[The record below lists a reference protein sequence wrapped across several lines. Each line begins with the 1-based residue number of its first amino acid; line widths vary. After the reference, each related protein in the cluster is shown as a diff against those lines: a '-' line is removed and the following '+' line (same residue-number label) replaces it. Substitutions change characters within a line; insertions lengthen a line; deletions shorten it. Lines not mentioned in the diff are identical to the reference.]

1 MPPACAAATPE
12 ASRDMSSGTL
22 GKGMK
27 KRVFLTVFIGL
38 PISLIALVG
47 SVWAF
52 WIVAKNPRFFY
63 FLPIGV
69 AGLWAIF
76 TGLRNIW
83 RFDTAHL
90 DLRWH
95 DWIGGILGFAAN
107 GLILYVAGDG
117 LYSYFTERYW
127 SGDFWFTILF
137 GVYSSAVAVAAF
149 LIVLFRFI
157 QRHFQKN

>member
-1 MPPACAAATPE
+1 
-12 ASRDMSSGTL
+12 
-22 GKGMK
+22 MK
-27 KRVFLTVFIGL
+27 KRVFLTMFIGL

-52 WIVAKNPRFFY
+52 WIVAENPRLFY

-95 DWIGGILGFAAN
+95 DWIGGILGFTAN
-107 GLILYVAGDG
+107 CLILYAAGDG
-117 LYSYFTERYW
+117 IYRYLTGRYW
-127 SGDFWFTILF
+127 SGDFWLTIPI

-149 LIVLFRFI
+149 FIVLFRFTR
-157 QRHFQKN
+157 RHFQKN

>member
-1 MPPACAAATPE
+1 
-12 ASRDMSSGTL
+12 
-22 GKGMK
+22 MK
-27 KRVFLTVFIGL
+27 RRILLTMFIGL

-52 WIVAKNPRFFY
+52 WIVAESPKIFY

-90 DLRWH
+90 GLRWH
-95 DWIGGILGFAAN
+95 DWIGGILGFTAN
-107 GLILYVAGDG
+107 CLILYAAGDG
-117 LYSYFTERYW
+117 LYRYFTGRYW
-127 SGDFWFTILF
+127 SDNFWITITI
-137 GVYSSAVAVAAF
+137 GVYSSAIAAAAI
-149 LIVLFRFI
+149 LIVLFRYIRCRFL
-157 QRHFQKN
+157 HN